1 MKVIWVGDAC
11 VATGFA
17 RVTHA
22 ACDELVR
29 RGHEVEVLGI
39 NYMGDPHGHPYRV
52 WPCRQPHDE
61 GHDLMGVTRLPVLMA
76 RLAPDVVVL
85 LQDPWNVA
93 SYFRQIDGVAEGART
108 VSAEMADRVLATPV
122 IGHVAVDGKNQRGG
136 DLDRLAHVIA
146 WTRFGAEEL
155 ARGGY
160 SGDATVV
167 PLGVDLERFTPRDR
181 AESRRRVLPEA
192 IGPDAFVVGAIGRN
206 QPRKRLDLTIAYFAE
221 WVERR
226 NVDDAYLA
234 LHVAPTGELGADVRS
249 LVRYYGLSGR
259 VVVSKPPIGAGAPD
273 DLMPDVLSALDV
285 YLTTTQGEGW
295 GLPALEA
302 MACGVPVV
310 APDWSGLGSWARGAA
325 VLVPCTATALTAP
338 TNAGAGPHTIGGVAD
353 RVATIE
359 ALDDLYRSPL
369 HRRTIRQRGLAL
381 AATLPWERTARG
393 TVDVIERACTAHY
406 AAIVAQ
412 EHPAVAPGSPQG
424 ASGPD
429 TRVNHPPPPGGRAPG
444 ADVGPRAEAV

>member
-1 MKVIWVGDAC
+1 VKVLWVGDAC

-29 RGHEVEVLGI
+29 RGHEVDVLGI
-39 NYMGDPHGHPYRV
+39 NYMGDPHDRPYRV

-76 RLAPDVVVL
+76 RLVPDVVVL
-85 LQDPWNVA
+85 LQDPWNIA
-93 SYFRQIDGVAEGART
+93 SYFRQIDGFAEGART
-108 VSAEMADRVLATPV
+108 VSPEMADRVLATPV
-122 IGHVAVDGKNQRGG
+122 IGHMAVDGKNQRGG
-136 DLDRLAHVIA
+136 DLDRLAHVIT

-155 ARGGY
+155 ASGGY
-160 SGDATVV
+160 SGESTIV
-167 PLGVDLERFTPRDR
+167 PLGVDLDRFTPIDR
-181 AESRRRVLPEA
+181 VEARSRVLPEA

-206 QPRKRLDLTIAYFAE
+206 QPRKRLDLTIAYFAD
-221 WVERR
+221 WVNRR

-234 LHVAPTGELGADVRS
+234 LHVAPTGEAGADVRS
-249 LVRYYGLSGR
+249 LISYYGLSGR

-273 DLMPDVLSALDV
+273 DLMPHVLSALDV

-310 APDWSGLGSWARGAA
+310 APRWSGLGDWARDAA

-338 TNAGAGPHTIGGVAD
+338 TNAGAGPHTIGGVVD
-353 RVATIE
+353 RIATIE

-369 HRRTIRQRGLAL
+369 HRRTIQQRGLRL
-381 AATLPWERTARG
+381 AAALPWERTARE
-393 TVDVIERACTAHY
+393 TADVVERVVDVDRAAS
-406 AAIVAQ
+406 AAQDHPVA
-412 EHPAVAPGSPQG
+412 APGSPQG
-424 ASGPD
+424 TSGPD
-429 TRVNHPPPPGGRAPG
+429 AQMNPQPLGDRASE
-444 ADVGPRAEAV
+444 ADVEPRAEAV